1 MKNYIE
7 DFWLFR
13 IETCRK
19 ALEKNFFAVFL
30 AETPADARRIVLE
43 EILPGLNVRSAS
55 WGDSLTLYSTG
66 ILDDIRLDPRIKL
79 LETFDPSVPRETL
92 IERRRQALLVDLFL
106 TGSNALTETGQLVN
120 LDMVGNRTG
129 AITFGP
135 RHVIVLIGRNKIVSC
150 LEDAMSRI
158 KHHAAPLNAMRHENL
173 KIPCQKT
180 GRCTNCSSPDRIC
193 NNWCITEK
201 SYPQG
206 RIKVILINKEL
217 GL

>member
-1 MKNYIE
+1 MKDYIDE
-7 DFWLFR
+7 YWRFR
-13 IETCRK
+13 LEVCRK
-19 ALEKNFFAVFL
+19 ALERNFFDVFF
-30 AETPADARRIVLE
+30 AETPADARRIFLE

-55 WGDSLTLYSTG
+55 WGDSLTLYLTG
-66 ILDDIRLDPRIKL
+66 ILDGIRLDPRINL
-79 LETFDPSVPRETL
+79 VETFDSSVPREIL

-120 LDMVGNRTG
+120 LDMVGNRTA

-135 RHVIVLIGRNKIVSC
+135 RNVIALIGRNKIVPSV
-150 LEDAMSRI
+150 EDAMNRI
-158 KHHAAPLNAMRHENL
+158 KNYVAPLNAMRHENL
-173 KIPCQKT
+173 KLPCQKT
-180 GRCTNCSSPDRIC
+180 GRCTECGSPDRIC

-206 RIKVILINKEL
+206 RIKVILINRDI